1 MVSPAARSRPCPAPP
16 PTTDGRSRQ
25 TAFRCPGSTSGRR
38 DRPVYRE
45 CLFLSQAAT
54 AFPPEYQVSG
64 KYSVAA
70 PATIRRAPASSAGFC
85 LSKRLRVMVPDV
97 QFIALHAV
105 NDKPEH
111 GQGSVRKPEMK
122 ALVRSSKSAPGAK
135 SVPAIPG
142 ASFVIRH
149 VVLLQKNSP
158 GNYRYGD
165 VRIKRALFP

>member
-1 MVSPAARSRPCPAPP
+1 MAFKIIGRHPMVSPAARSRPCPAPP

-54 AFPPEYQVSG
+54 AFPPGTRFPENTVW
-64 KYSVAA
+64 
-70 PATIRRAPASSAGFC
+70 PHRPPFRRAPASSAGFC

-111 GQGSVRKPEMK
+111 GQGSGQE
-122 ALVRSSKSAPGAK
+122 AGDESAG
-135 SVPAIPG
+135 
-142 ASFVIRH
+142 
-149 VVLLQKNSP
+149 QQQ
-158 GNYRYGD
+158 
-165 VRIKRALFP
+165 

>member
-1 MVSPAARSRPCPAPP
+1 MVGHGKQRSAVRVP
-16 PTTDGRSRQ
+16 
-25 TAFRCPGSTSGRR
+25 SGRR

-54 AFPPEYQVSG
+54 AFLRYQVSG

-70 PATIRRAPASSAGFC
+70 PAYHPENQPCRFC

-111 GQGSVRKPEMK
+111 GQGSGQE
-122 ALVRSSKSAPGAK
+122 AGDKSAGQQ
-135 SVPAIPG
+135 
-142 ASFVIRH
+142 R
-149 VVLLQKNSP
+149 
-158 GNYRYGD
+158 
-165 VRIKRALFP
+165 